1 MKNCKHFCT
10 RLEDKSLSTC
20 APFIVCQKT
29 LALSL
34 HSLHPLQ
41 HIVTAA
47 VIREV
52 IKKKWSGRGVGIT
65 QCHVESTLRIS
76 GAENL
81 LHLHSCIAWRENLFI
96 DLLTYLRII

>member
-52 IKKKWSGRGVGIT
+52 IKKK
-65 QCHVESTLRIS
+65 
-76 GAENL
+76 
-81 LHLHSCIAWRENLFI
+81 
-96 DLLTYLRII
+96 